1 MPFVTSSDTAHLMR
15 ETISPSKAYGFLLFT
30 GILSVYLLYRLYR
43 KALPKPIPGIP
54 YNPKAL
60 GRILGDLPELASEVL
75 KTGDLATWLQ
85 RQADQHDSPVCQIF
99 LRPMSPPV
107 VILSDFRE
115 MQDLCM
121 RRKEFDRGRIIKN
134 IFKGPTPNHQI
145 TLELGDEW
153 KAHRRLLQDLMS
165 PPFLQDVAAPAI
177 YSNVTNLIDLWRHKT
192 RIADG
197 RPFDVSEDIFYAALD
212 AVTAFSF
219 GGDFPHNATKP
230 VADLIQGLDGK
241 RLNELRASGTIDDPI
256 EFPTVECDEV
266 LSTILDVTIAI
277 ERLHG
282 SPWPVLKWKIIEKLP
297 PVSRTMRLKNEFIV
311 GELNKATSRQLANS
325 NNDTWMRSA
334 VDLMVQRERKIAQD
348 DGRVPDF
355 LSPTM
360 RDELF
365 GILTGG
371 HDTTSTTILWGLKL
385 LADHPT
391 AQSKLRTCMESRYQE
406 ASREARTPSV
416 EEIMRIK
423 FSYLDA
429 TMEEILRCAGTAP
442 LVEREALCDTVLL
455 GHPIP
460 KGTQIFCLTQGAS
473 LRKPAYAID
482 EMRRNETCRI
492 AVKNKGRVSEWDPAD
507 IANFKPERWLTSGS
521 PPNNDQNTNKEQ
533 FGGALTDNG
542 SQLEFDSTAGP
553 QIAFGQG
560 RRSCFGRRLAY
571 VELRIF
577 VSLIVWNF
585 EILMCPEA
593 ISGYE
598 GRDVVTHKPIK
609 NYVRLRNVER

>member
-1 MPFVTSSDTAHLMR
+1 MPLVTSSDTAHLMR
-15 ETISPSKAYGFLLFT
+15 EATSPHKAYGLLLFT
-30 GILSVYLLYRLYR
+30 GILSGYLLYRLYR

-85 RQADQHDSPVCQIF
+85 SQADQHDSPVCQIF

-177 YSNVTNLIDLWRHKT
+177 CSNVTNLIDLWQYKT

-197 RPFDVSEDIFYAALD
+197 RPFDVSEDIFYVALD

-219 GGDFPHNATKP
+219 GKDFPHNATKP
-230 VADLIQGLDGK
+230 VADLIRGLDSSQ
-241 RLNELRASGTIDDPI
+241 LNELRASGTIDDPI
-256 EFPTVECDEV
+256 KFPSVECDEV
-266 LSTILDVTIAI
+266 LSTILDVTVAI

-282 SPWPVLKWKIIEKLP
+282 SPWPVLKWKIIEKFP

-311 GELNKATSRQLANS
+311 GELNKATSRQLAN
-325 NNDTWMRSA
+325 NDNDTWMRSA
-334 VDLMVQRERKIAQD
+334 VDLMVQREKKIARD
-348 DGRVPDF
+348 DVRVPDF
-355 LSPTM
+355 HSLTM
-360 RDELF
+360 KDELF

-371 HDTTSTTILWGLKL
+371 HDTTSTTVLWGLKL

-391 AQSKLRTCMESRYQE
+391 IQSRLRTCMESRYSA
-406 ASREARTPSV
+406 ASKECRTPSV
-416 EEIMRIK
+416 EEIMQIK
-423 FSYLDA
+423 VPYLDA
-429 TMEEILRCAGTAP
+429 TMEEILRCSGTAP
-442 LVEREALCDTVLL
+442 LVEREAICDTVLL
-455 GHPIP
+455 GYPIP

-473 LRKPAYAID
+473 LLKPAYEID
-482 EMRRNETCRI
+482 ETRRNETCRI
-492 AVKNKGRVSEWDPAD
+492 AVKNRGRVPEWDPAD
-507 IANFKPERWLTSGS
+507 IADFKPERWLTS
-521 PPNNDQNTNKEQ
+521 
-533 FGGALTDNG
+533 A
-542 SQLEFDSTAGP
+542 SQSEKGQADGTPADEKSKFEFDSTAGP

-571 VELRIF
+571 VELRML

-585 EILMCPEA
+585 EIFKCPEVL
-593 ISGYE
+593 SGYE
-598 GRDVVTHKPIK
+598 GKDVVTHKPIK
-609 NYVRLRNVER
+609 NYVRLRKVER